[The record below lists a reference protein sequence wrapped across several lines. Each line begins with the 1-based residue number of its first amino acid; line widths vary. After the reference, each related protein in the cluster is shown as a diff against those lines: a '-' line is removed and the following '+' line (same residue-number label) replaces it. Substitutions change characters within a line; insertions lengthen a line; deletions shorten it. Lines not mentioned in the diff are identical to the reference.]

1 MAEVVGERSKSYK
14 IWKNPS
20 RKGEPVAYL
29 GEFYPPAG
37 CFYFSPKDLCEL
49 GFAPGEY
56 TILAPEERPFAQ
68 LISKWQTVT
77 VPARD

>member
-1 MAEVVGERSKSYK
+1 M
-14 IWKNPS
+14 
-20 RKGEPVAYL
+20 AYL

-37 CFYFSPKDLCEL
+37 TFYFSPKDLCDL

-56 TILAPEERPFAQ
+56 TILAPEERPFAN

-77 VPARD
+77 VPST